1 MHDSVLDLIGNTPL
15 VKISKLHQKP
25 GVEIF
30 AKLEGVNPGGS
41 IKDRVAL
48 AMVEAAEKRGELS
61 RGKVII
67 EATSGN
73 TGIGLAMVCAV
84 KGYRLRLLMPES
96 ASEERKRIMTAF
108 GAEIHLTPGH
118 QGTDGAIEEAYRLAR
133 EEPQSYVLMDQFN
146 NEASI
151 EAHYRGTAEEILAQ
165 TKGRL
170 THVVA
175 SLGTSGTVMGLARR
189 MREADPRPEVVTVEP
204 YIGHKI
210 QGLKNMQA
218 SYPPGIYDKHQLG
231 RILRVDDEEA
241 FSLCRELA
249 SKEGIFAGMSSGAAL
264 GGALKL
270 ARELEKGLIVVIFPD
285 GGERYLST
293 PLFVPPSRQGLA
305 LTNLKSRSREV
316 LNLQKDPVNIITPGP
331 SPEHPGDPESWR
343 RLVFMDILSRYLK
356 SKGVNVAANAGVADF
371 DDQAL
376 EQARARGQSREEFS
390 ASFAASLERKADRL
404 GIKAVR
410 FVPASSMEETMLA
423 MCRQL
428 LGKGRAYERLRSV
441 YFDVFRSP
449 DYGELVRADL
459 SKLNLGKTVDM
470 EDYSKDNPRDFTLLK
485 RATLQDLKLGEF
497 VKTEWGNVRPSWTL
511 QMASSA
517 LKSCREVQVVIAGR
531 SHRFPHLENLRAI
544 WSKSGHGDPDIW
556 MVMQT
561 VWATEGSQ
569 MRLELFDLIRE
580 VSSPFVLRL
589 WLMSIA
595 YKKPLGYS
603 AESLRMWEHN
613 WKRVQNMV
621 AGLMHADARKNGM
634 DARVEQLLFDL
645 KKGLGEALEDDL
657 SLYRFWPVLFEFC
670 RTVNKMLD
678 AERLGRVEADQILK
692 RLEAIDEILGI
703 VDWGQLPQAPGDWP
717 PDVADKARAREEAKK
732 LKDFSKADQLRNELN
747 ALGYRVEDTPKGTRL
762 YRGCGLEVEG

>member
-15 VKISKLHQKP
+15 VKISKLNPNPAVQ
-25 GVEIF
+25 VY

-48 AMVEAAEKRGELS
+48 AMVEAAERRGELS
-61 RGKVII
+61 PDKVII

-84 KGYRLRLLMPES
+84 KGYRLMLLMPES
-96 ASEERKRIMTAF
+96 ASEERKRIMIAF

-118 QGTDGAIEEAYRLAR
+118 LSTDGAIEEAYRLAR
-133 EEPQSYVLMDQFN
+133 EQPESYVLMDQFN

-151 EAHYRGTAEEILAQ
+151 EAHYRGTAEEILTQ

-175 SLGTSGTVMGLARR
+175 SLGTSGTVMGLAKR
-189 MREADPRPEVVTVEP
+189 MREVDPRPEVVTVEP
-204 YIGHKI
+204 YVGHKI

-249 SKEGIFAGMSSGAAL
+249 SAEGIFAGMSSGAAL

-270 ARELEKGLIVVIFPD
+270 ARELDEGLIVVIFPD

-293 PLFVPPSRQGLA
+293 PLFVPPSKQGLA
-305 LTNLKSRSREV
+305 LTSIKSRSQEV
-316 LNLQKDPVNIITPGP
+316 LNLQRDPVSVFTPGP
-331 SPEHPGDPESWR
+331 SPENADDPESWR
-343 RLVFMDILSRYLK
+343 RLVFMDILSRYLQ
-356 SKGVNVAANAGVADF
+356 SKGVNVAAGAGVADF

-376 EQARARGQSREEFS
+376 GQARARGQTQQQFS
-390 ASFAASLERKADRL
+390 AAFVSSLARKASGL

-410 FVPASSMEETMLA
+410 FVPASSMENAMLT
-423 MCRQL
+423 MCRNL

-441 YFDVFRSP
+441 YFDVFRSA

-497 VKTEWGNVRPSWTL
+497 IKTEWGNVRPSWTL
-511 QMASSA
+511 QMAGA
-517 LKSCREVQVVIAGR
+517 GLDLNRDVQVVIGGR
-531 SHRFPHLENLRAI
+531 NHRFPHLENLRAI
-544 WSKSGHGDPDIW
+544 WSKSGHGDPEIW
-556 MVMQT
+556 MLMQT
-561 VWATEGSQ
+561 VWAADDSKE
-569 MRLELFDLIRE
+569 RLDLSELASE
-580 VSSPFVLRL
+580 VSSAFVLRL
-589 WLMSIA
+589 WLMSIS

-603 AESLRMWEHN
+603 VDALKMWEHN
-613 WKRVQNMV
+613 WKRVQNLM
-621 AGLMHADARKNGM
+621 AGLLHADARGSSV
-634 DARVEQLLFDL
+634 DSRVEQLLFDL
-645 KKGLGEALEDDL
+645 KKGLTEALEDDL
-657 SLYRFWPVLFEFC
+657 RLYRFWPVLFDFC

-678 AERLGRVEADQILK
+678 ADRVNRVEAELIVE
-692 RLEAIDEILGI
+692 RLEAIDQTLGI
-703 VDWGQLPQAPGDWP
+703 IDWGQLPQAPKDWP
-717 PDVADKARAREEAKK
+717 DGVADKVRARDAAKK
-732 LKDFSKADQLRNELN
+732 SKDFATADRLRNELGD
-747 ALGYRVEDTPKGTRL
+747 LGFRVEDTPKGTRL
-762 YRGCGLEVEG
+762 YRSG